1 MYDDR
6 RRTRLVM
13 YKILYTK
20 KDKKRLKEKESIT
33 KMLGVVLKKAQ
44 DSE

>member
-1 MYDDR
+1 MYGDR

-20 KDKKRLKEKESIT
+20 KDKKRLKEQKSIA